1 MRKLF
6 AYLSKRDPERESSEP
21 STHHARTD
29 GFVSVGVMLSA
40 GLVAIGLPL
49 ADPDHRHLS
58 LPGDPAHHL
67 AVLADGARTRRL
79 PVGAA
84 FLDPLRQVLALD
96 EKRSSLTNRLSR
108 RRSLASCKSHA
119 PCQPHFAPP
128 ADSLPGLLGA

>member
-1 MRKLF
+1 
-6 AYLSKRDPERESSEP
+6 
-21 STHHARTD
+21 
-29 GFVSVGVMLSA
+29 MLSA

-49 ADPDHRHLS
+49 ADPIIAICHYR
-58 LPGDPAHHL
+58 GDPAHHL
-67 AVLADGARTRRL
+67 AVPADGIWTRRL

-84 FLDPLRQVLALD
+84 FLDPVRQALALD

-108 RRSLASCKSHA
+108 CRSLASCKSHA